1 MFLLKNLIPT
11 PLITS
16 PRVAQAHLSRAC
28 DPSVAEP
35 ARVAAVRALHGV
47 PFDHALR
54 TFASSLVAL
63 LNEPLWWLPSEALSL
78 LSFARPLVHIGV
90 VNGRFVVAPT
100 AACDIVADDSFAL
113 YCASIGRVALPRD
126 VRVLADRTPW
136 SLPWLHGSHGCL

>member
-1 MFLLKNLIPT
+1 MFLLKNLIPA

-16 PRVAQAHLSRAC
+16 PRVADAYLARAC

-54 TFASSLVAL
+54 RVASALVAL

-78 LSFARPLVHIGV
+78 LSLARPLVHIGEV
-90 VNGRFVVAPT
+90 HGRFVLSPT
-100 AACDIVADDSFAL
+100 APCDVVADDALAL
-113 YCASIGRVALPRD
+113 YCAHIGRVALPRD
-126 VRVLADRTPW
+126 VRVLADRMP
-136 SLPWLHGSHGCL
+136 SLPWLHGSRGDL

>member
-1 MFLLKNLIPT
+1 MFLLKNLIPA

-16 PRVAQAHLSRAC
+16 PRIANAYLTRAC
-28 DPSVAEP
+28 DPTVAEP

-54 TFASSLVAL
+54 RVAASLVAL

-100 AACDIVADDSFAL
+100 AARDIVADASLNL
-113 YCASIGRVALPRD
+113 YCANIGQVALPRD
-126 VRVLADRTPW
+126 VRVLADRTPC
-136 SLPWLHGSHGCL
+136 LPWLHGSRGDL